1 MEEIKKTTKNKIGLV
16 FGHKA
21 DDMAAAITKMEY
33 EMGLEPIIVTWP
45 RYEHIFQG
53 HTSYAQ
59 PTPENQGM
67 DCINLFLLSKDLA
80 FEKIGKRKIGAVANC
95 HTKPTLWDWDL
106 TNDQWKELF
115 DFGKQMR
122 YVDEIVEERYKEL
135 YGTKDS
141 DEQDI
146 SGLTE

>member
-21 DDMAAAITKMEY
+21 DDMAHAIGKVQSL
-33 EMGLEPIIVTWP
+33 GLEPVVITWP
-45 RYEHIFQG
+45 RYEELFEGVETHSQ
-53 HTSYAQ
+53 S
-59 PTPENQGM
+59 TPENQGM
-67 DCINLFLLSKDLA
+67 DCINLFLLAKDLA
-80 FEKIGKRKIGAVANC
+80 FKSLKKRKIGAVANC

-106 TNDQWKELF
+106 TNEQWEKLF

>member
-1 MEEIKKTTKNKIGLV
+1 METTTKKTTKKIGLV
-16 FGHKA
+16 FGHKP
-21 DDMAAAITKMEY
+21 DDMAHAITKMEM
-33 EMGLEPIIVTWP
+33 MGFEPLIVTWP
-45 RYEHIFQG
+45 RYEYIFQG
-53 HTSYAQ
+53 HLPIVQ

-80 FEKIGKRKIGAVANC
+80 FKSLKGGKIGAVANC
-95 HTKPTLWDWDL
+95 HTEPTLWDWDL
-106 TNDQWKELF
+106 TNKEWEKLF
-115 DFGKQMR
+115 DFGVQKR
-122 YVDEIVEERYKEL
+122 YVKEIVEERYEEL

>member
-1 MEEIKKTTKNKIGLV
+1 MEETKKTTKNKIGLV
-16 FGHKA
+16 FGHKP
-21 DDMAAAITKMEY
+21 DDMAHAITKME
-33 EMGLEPIIVTWP
+33 MLGFEPMVITWP
-45 RYEHIFQG
+45 RYEYIFQG
-53 HTSYAQ
+53 QTAYAQ

-67 DCINLFLLSKDLA
+67 DCINLFLLAKELA

-106 TNDQWKELF
+106 TNEQWEKLF